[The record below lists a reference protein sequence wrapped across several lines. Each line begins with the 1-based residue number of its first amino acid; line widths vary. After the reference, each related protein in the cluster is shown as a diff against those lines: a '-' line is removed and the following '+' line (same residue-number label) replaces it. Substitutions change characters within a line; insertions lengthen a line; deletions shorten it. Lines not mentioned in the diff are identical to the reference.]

1 MVNIYGAK
9 ERGQNFGLV
18 RNLSVQIYD
27 VTNNKVIADFV
38 PELEVGTATAML
50 LGEFVVSNGTMF
62 FKPLGKGYDDLRT
75 ILREYNID

>member
-18 RNLSVQIYD
+18 RNLAVQIYD

-38 PELEVGTATAML
+38 PELEVGTSTAML
-50 LGEFVVSNGTMF
+50 LGEFVIANGSMY
-62 FKPLGKGYDDLRT
+62 FKPLGKGYPDLRS
-75 ILREYNID
+75 ILNEYNIN